1 MSPWSGKSLET
12 FEHDRPL
19 FEHFLDVV
27 PDAMLG
33 VESGTGRIIFVNA
46 EAEKLFRATHDELIG
61 LQIEELI
68 PPRFRGGHSAHRAG
82 YFAAPKTR
90 PMGAGMVLYGLRTDG
105 TEFPAEISLSNFKIG
120 DQTVASAA
128 VRDITERVRA
138 EAENKRLQ
146 DELAS
151 NQSLRLES
159 VGALA
164 GGIAHDFNN
173 LLGVIMNYAELAGDA
188 VSDLEVKEDIEQ
200 IQESAARA
208 ATLTRQLLIFSRRE
222 VVKPRALALNAVVSD
237 LEKLMRRTIG
247 EQIELRSTYADDLW
261 TIVADPGQLEQIV
274 VNLAVNAR
282 DAMPHGGL
290 LEIDT
295 QNVVLDDEYART
307 QSDGPAPGKY
317 VRITIADSGDG
328 MPPDVLERAFEP
340 FFSTKPQGEGTGLGL
355 ATVYGIV
362 KQAGGNVFIYSEP
375 GHGTSV
381 KIHLPASDATVE
393 QWVTAHAPVLAPSG
407 GEAILV
413 VEDEDVVRRL
423 VERILAEK
431 GYAVL
436 AMPSAAKALA
446 ELSEGTR
453 HFDLLLTDV
462 VMPGMQGSELAH
474 HAREIQPGLPVLL
487 MSGYSEAI
495 IERIDGRQGAL
506 DLVEKPFTRA
516 QLLGAV
522 SKSLS
527 GAPQREV
534 VS

>member
-1 MSPWSGKSLET
+1 
-12 FEHDRPL
+12 
-19 FEHFLDVV
+19 
-27 PDAMLG
+27 
-33 VESGTGRIIFVNA
+33 
-46 EAEKLFRATHDELIG
+46 
-61 LQIEELI
+61 
-68 PPRFRGGHSAHRAG
+68 
-82 YFAAPKTR
+82 
-90 PMGAGMVLYGLRTDG
+90 
-105 TEFPAEISLSNFKIG
+105 
-120 DQTVASAA
+120 
-128 VRDITERVRA
+128 
-138 EAENKRLQ
+138 
-146 DELAS
+146 
-151 NQSLRLES
+151 
-159 VGALA
+159 
-164 GGIAHDFNN
+164 
-173 LLGVIMNYAELAGDA
+173 
-188 VSDLEVKEDIEQ
+188 
-200 IQESAARA
+200 
-208 ATLTRQLLIFSRRE
+208 
-222 VVKPRALALNAVVSD
+222 VKPRALALNAVVSD

-340 FFSTKPQGEGTGLGL
+340 FFTTKPQGEGTGLGL

-534 VS
+534 IS